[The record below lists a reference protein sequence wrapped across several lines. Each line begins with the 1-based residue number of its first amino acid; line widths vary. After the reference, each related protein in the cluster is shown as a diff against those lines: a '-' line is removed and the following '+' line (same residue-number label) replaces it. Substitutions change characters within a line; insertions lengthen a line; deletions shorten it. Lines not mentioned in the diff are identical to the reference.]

1 MKTLTHILAAAVFI
15 CACNSKPKK
24 IIADAPPPPANAA
37 IASLSLENVNKYY
50 PAVSK
55 FFDSLLLSKGFNGG
69 ILVAKNGTILY
80 EKYTG
85 WQDLRKKDSLTS
97 KSSLHIASTSKT
109 FTGMAILR
117 LIQEGRLG
125 LNDSLS
131 RFFPDF
137 PYPGVTIKMLLSHR
151 SGLPNYIYY
160 LSEKKNWDRNVFVT
174 NQDVLNSLYNIHP
187 GVTSRPGTRFHYCN
201 TNFVLL
207 AMIIEKLTGLNYGK
221 YIKQTFFDPFGMK
234 DTYVYSHNDS
244 LTAIPSF
251 KWNGGLWQ
259 EDQFDRTYGD
269 KNIYSTPEDLLKWD
283 QAIYGGLVINK
294 QLLDSAFTPYSNERR
309 SIHNYGLGMRLLIFP
324 NGKKVT
330 YHNGRWHGYNS
341 FFAHLPDE
349 NVTIIVLSNK
359 FNSRVYSTRYIYD
372 IFGPYM
378 HERNDAGEEEN
389 DNGNGNGTSQ
399 AINKI
404 NSGKSEPL
412 TYKFITP
419 PKIVKR

>member
-1 MKTLTHILAAAVFI
+1 LKTYTHILAAAVFV

-24 IIADAPPPPANAA
+24 TIADAPPPPANAA
-37 IASLSLENVNKYY
+37 IASLSHEDVNKYY

-69 ILVAKNGTILY
+69 ILVAKNGSILY

-85 WQDLRKKDSLTS
+85 LQDLRKKDSLTAQ
-97 KSSLHIASTSKT
+97 SSLHIASTSKT

-131 RFFPDF
+131 SFFRDF
-137 PYPGVTIKMLLSHR
+137 PYPGVTVKMLLSHR

-207 AMIIEKLTGLNYGK
+207 AMIIEKLTGLNYSK

-234 DTYVYSHNDS
+234 NTYVYSHEDS

-283 QAIYGGLVINK
+283 QAIYSGLVINK

-399 AINKI
+399 AINKT
-404 NSGKSEPL
+404 NSGKSESV
-412 TYKFITP
+412 TYKFSAP
-419 PKIVKR
+419 AKIAKR